1 MLWGESMEEIVNKI
15 TKFIREKVEEAN
27 ANGVVV
33 GLSGGIDSS
42 VTAYLCVKALGKD
55 KVLGLIM
62 PEKNTNPKD
71 VEHAKMVAENL
82 GIKYI
87 ISDITDILKAFGAG
101 GYVPTREFDKIADG
115 NLKARIRMCILYY
128 FANKYNLLVAGTS
141 NKSEIYVGYGTKHG
155 DIACDIRP
163 IGNLFKT
170 EVKKLAKYIG
180 VPKEII
186 EKPPSAGL
194 WEGQTDEEELDIKYE
209 TLDTILKLYEKG
221 KTPEEIHKET
231 NIPLETINYV
241 FDLIKKNE
249 HKRTLPPTPEI

>member
-1 MLWGESMEEIVNKI
+1 MEEIVNKI
-15 TKFIREKVEEAN
+15 TKFIKEKVEEAK

-62 PEKNTNPKD
+62 PEKHTNPRD
-71 VEHAKMVAENL
+71 IEHAKMVAEKL

-101 GYVPTREFDKIADG
+101 GYVPTKEFDKIADG
-115 NLKARIRMCILYY
+115 NLKARIRMCLLYY

-170 EVKKLAKYIG
+170 EVRELAKYLG

-186 EKPPSAGL
+186 ENPPSAGL
-194 WEGQTDEEELDIKYE
+194 WEGQTDEGELGIKYE
-209 TLDTILKLYEKG
+209 TLDEILKLYEKG

-231 NIPLETINYV
+231 NIPLETIEYV

>member
-1 MLWGESMEEIVNKI
+1 MEEIVNKI
-15 TKFIREKVEEAN
+15 TKFIKEKVEEAK

-71 VEHAKMVAENL
+71 IEHAKMVAENL

-101 GYVPTREFDKIADG
+101 GYVPTKEFDKIADG
-115 NLKARIRMCILYY
+115 NLKARIRMCLLYY

-170 EVKKLAKYIG
+170 EVRELAKYLG

-194 WEGQTDEEELDIKYE
+194 WEGQTDEGELGIKYE
-209 TLDTILKLYEKG
+209 TLDEILKFYEKG

-231 NIPLETINYV
+231 NIPLETIEYV

>member
-1 MLWGESMEEIVNKI
+1 MEEIVNKI
-15 TKFIREKVEEAN
+15 TKFIKEKVEEAK

-71 VEHAKMVAENL
+71 IEHAKMVAEKL

-101 GYVPTREFDKIADG
+101 GYVPTKEFDKIADG
-115 NLKARIRMCILYY
+115 NLKARIRMCLLYY
-128 FANKYNLLVAGTS
+128 SANKYNLLVAGTS

-170 EVKKLAKYIG
+170 EVRELAKYLG

-194 WEGQTDEEELDIKYE
+194 WEGQTDEGELGIKYE
-209 TLDTILKLYEKG
+209 TLDEILKLYEKG

-231 NIPLETINYV
+231 NIPLETIEYV

>member
-1 MLWGESMEEIVNKI
+1 MEEIVKKI
-15 TKFIREKVEEAN
+15 TNFIKEKVEEAK

-55 KVLGLIM
+55 KVLGIIM
-62 PEKNTNPKD
+62 PEKNTNPRD
-71 VEHAKMVAENL
+71 VEHAKMVAERL
-82 GIKYI
+82 GIRYI

-101 GYVPTREFDKIADG
+101 GYVPTKEFDKIADG

-170 EVKKLAKYIG
+170 EVRELAKYLGI
-180 VPKEII
+180 PKEII

-194 WEGQTDEEELDIKYE
+194 WEGQTDEGELGIKYE
-209 TLDTILKLYEKG
+209 TLDKILKLYEEG
-221 KTPEEIHKET
+221 KSAEEISKEL
-231 NIPLETINYV
+231 NISIECVKYV
-241 FDLIKKNE
+241 FDLIKKSE

>member
-1 MLWGESMEEIVNKI
+1 MEEIVNKI
-15 TKFIREKVEEAN
+15 TKFIKEKVEEAK

-71 VEHAKMVAENL
+71 IEHAKMVAEKL

-101 GYVPTREFDKIADG
+101 GYVPTKEFDKIADG
-115 NLKARIRMCILYY
+115 NLKARIRMCLLYY

-170 EVKKLAKYIG
+170 EVRELAKYLG

-194 WEGQTDEEELDIKYE
+194 WEGQTDEGELGIKYE
-209 TLDTILKLYEKG
+209 TLDEILKLYEKG

-231 NIPLETINYV
+231 NIPLETIEYV

-249 HKRTLPPTPEI
+249 HKRTLPPAPEI

>member
-1 MLWGESMEEIVNKI
+1 MEEIVKKI
-15 TKFIREKVEEAN
+15 TNFIKEKVEEAK

-42 VTAYLCVKALGKD
+42 VTAYLCVQALGKD
-55 KVLGLIM
+55 KVLGIIM
-62 PEKNTNPKD
+62 PEKNTNPRD
-71 VEHAKMVAENL
+71 VGHAKMVAERL

-101 GYVPTREFDKIADG
+101 GYVPTKEFDKIADG

-170 EVKKLAKYIG
+170 EVRELAKYLG

-194 WEGQTDEEELDIKYE
+194 WEGQTDEGELGIKYE
-209 TLDTILKLYEKG
+209 TLDKILKLYEEG
-221 KTPEEIHKET
+221 KSAEEISKEL
-231 NIPLETINYV
+231 NIPIDDVEHV
-241 FDLIKKNE
+241 FDLIKKSE

>member
-1 MLWGESMEEIVNKI
+1 MEEIINKI
-15 TKFIREKVEEAN
+15 TKFIKEKVKEAK
-27 ANGVVV
+27 ANGVVI

-55 KVLGLIM
+55 KVLGIIM

-71 VEHAKMVAENL
+71 VEHAKIVAENL

-141 NKSEIYVGYGTKHG
+141 NKSEIYVGYGTKYG
-155 DIACDIRP
+155 DTACDIRP

-170 EVKKLAKYIG
+170 EVRELAKYLG

-194 WEGQTDEEELDIKYE
+194 WEGQTDEEELGVKYE
-209 TLDTILKLYEKG
+209 TLDKILKLYEEG
-221 KTPEEIHKET
+221 KSAEDISKELG
-231 NIPLETINYV
+231 ISLEVVNHV
-241 FDLIKKNE
+241 FNLIKKSE

>member
-1 MLWGESMEEIVNKI
+1 MEEIVEKI
-15 TKFIREKVEEAN
+15 TNFIKEKVEEAK
-27 ANGVVV
+27 ANGVVI

-55 KVLGLIM
+55 KVLGIIM

-101 GYVPTREFDKIADG
+101 GYVPTKEFDKIADG

-128 FANKYNLLVAGTS
+128 FANKYNLLVVGTS
-141 NKSEIYVGYGTKHG
+141 NKTEIYVGYGTKHG

-170 EVKKLAKYIG
+170 EVRELAKYLG

-194 WEGQTDEEELDIKYE
+194 WEGQTDEEELGIKYE
-209 TLDTILKLYEKG
+209 TLDKILKLYEKG
-221 KTPEEIHKET
+221 KSAEEISKEL
-231 NIPLETINYV
+231 NIPLEDVEHV

>member
-1 MLWGESMEEIVNKI
+1 MEEIVNKI
-15 TKFIREKVEEAN
+15 TKFIKENVEEAK

-62 PEKNTNPKD
+62 PEKHTNPRD
-71 VEHAKMVAENL
+71 IEHAKMVAENL

-101 GYVPTREFDKIADG
+101 GYVPTKEFDKMADG
-115 NLKARIRMCILYY
+115 NLKARIRMCLLYY

-170 EVKKLAKYIG
+170 EVRELAKYLG

-194 WEGQTDEEELDIKYE
+194 WEGQTDEGELGIKYE
-209 TLDTILKLYEKG
+209 TLDEILKLYEKG

-231 NIPLETINYV
+231 NIPLETIEYV

>member
-1 MLWGESMEEIVNKI
+1 MEKVIEKI
-15 TKFIREKVEEAN
+15 TNFIKEKVEEAK
-27 ANGVVV
+27 ANGVVI
-33 GLSGGIDSS
+33 GLSGGIDSA
-42 VTAYLCVKALGKD
+42 VTAYLCVKALGKYR
-55 KVLGLIM
+55 VLGIIM

-82 GIKYI
+82 GIKYT

-141 NKSEIYVGYGTKHG
+141 NKSEIYVGYGTKYG
-155 DIACDIRP
+155 DTACDIRP

-170 EVKKLAKYIG
+170 EVRELAKYLG

-186 EKPPSAGL
+186 NKPPSAGL
-194 WEGQTDEEELDIKYE
+194 WEGQTDEEELGIKYE
-209 TLDTILKLYEKG
+209 TLDKILKLYEEG
-221 KTPEEIHKET
+221 KSKEEISKEL
-231 NIPLETINYV
+231 NISVDVVEHV
-241 FDLIKKNE
+241 FNLIKKNE

>member
-1 MLWGESMEEIVNKI
+1 
-15 TKFIREKVEEAN
+15 
-27 ANGVVV
+27 
-33 GLSGGIDSS
+33 
-42 VTAYLCVKALGKD
+42 
-55 KVLGLIM
+55 
-62 PEKNTNPKD
+62 
-71 VEHAKMVAENL
+71 MVAENL

-170 EVKKLAKYIG
+170 EVKNLLNILVFQRKLLKNHHQQG
-180 VPKEII
+180 FGKDRQM
-186 EKPPSAGL
+186 KRSL
-194 WEGQTDEEELDIKYE
+194 
-209 TLDTILKLYEKG
+209 TLSMKL
-221 KTPEEIHKET
+221 
-231 NIPLETINYV
+231 
-241 FDLIKKNE
+241 
-249 HKRTLPPTPEI
+249 

>member
-1 MLWGESMEEIVNKI
+1 MEEIVKKI
-15 TKFIREKVEEAN
+15 TNFIKEKVEEAK

-55 KVLGLIM
+55 KVLGVIM
-62 PEKNTNPKD
+62 PEKNTNPRD

-82 GIKYI
+82 GIRYI

-101 GYVPTREFDKIADG
+101 GYVPTKEFDKIADG

-170 EVKKLAKYIG
+170 EVRELAKYLG

-194 WEGQTDEEELDIKYE
+194 WEGQTDEGELGIKYE
-209 TLDTILKLYEKG
+209 TLDKILKLYEEG
-221 KTPEEIHKET
+221 KSAEEISKEL
-231 NIPLETINYV
+231 NISIDVVKHV
-241 FDLIKKNE
+241 FDLIKKSE

>member
-1 MLWGESMEEIVNKI
+1 MNNINDVIEKI
-15 TKFIREKVEEAN
+15 TNFIREKVNEAN
-27 ANGVVV
+27 ANGVVI
-33 GLSGGIDSS
+33 GLSGGIDST
-42 VTAYLCVKALGKD
+42 VTAYLCVKALGSD
-55 KVLGLIM
+55 KVLGIIM

-71 VEHAKMVAENL
+71 VEHAKMVAEKLN
-82 GIKYI
+82 IKYI
-87 ISDITDILKAFGAG
+87 ISEITDILKAFGTG

-170 EVKKLAKYIG
+170 EVRELAKYLG

-194 WEGQTDEEELDIKYE
+194 WEGQTDEEELGIKYE
-209 TLDTILKLYEKG
+209 TLDKILKLYEEG
-221 KTPEEIHKET
+221 KNPDEISKEL
-231 NIPLETINYV
+231 NVPLKDVEYV
-241 FDLIKKNE
+241 FNLIKKNE

>member
-1 MLWGESMEEIVNKI
+1 VEEIINKI
-15 TKFIREKVEEAN
+15 TKFIKEKVKEAK
-27 ANGVVV
+27 ANGVVI

-55 KVLGLIM
+55 KVLGIIM

-71 VEHAKMVAENL
+71 VEHAKIVAENL

-141 NKSEIYVGYGTKHG
+141 NKSEIYVGYGTKYG
-155 DIACDIRP
+155 DTACDIRP

-170 EVKKLAKYIG
+170 EVRELAKYLG

-194 WEGQTDEEELDIKYE
+194 WEGQTDEEELGVKYE
-209 TLDTILKLYEKG
+209 TLDKILKLYEEG
-221 KTPEEIHKET
+221 KSAEDISKELG
-231 NIPLETINYV
+231 ISLEVVNHV
-241 FDLIKKNE
+241 FNLIKKSE